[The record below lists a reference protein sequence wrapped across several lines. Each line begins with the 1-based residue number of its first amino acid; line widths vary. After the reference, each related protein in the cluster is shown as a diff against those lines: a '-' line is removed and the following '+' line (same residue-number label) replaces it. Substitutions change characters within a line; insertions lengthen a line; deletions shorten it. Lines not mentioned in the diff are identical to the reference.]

1 MFLNSIFNLFNMI
14 PCRLGQVDCGR
25 DVCDAIRLRGCPS
38 ELCTLGLIEPGESV
52 ILVLSVLLSLR

>member
-1 MFLNSIFNLFNMI
+1 MI